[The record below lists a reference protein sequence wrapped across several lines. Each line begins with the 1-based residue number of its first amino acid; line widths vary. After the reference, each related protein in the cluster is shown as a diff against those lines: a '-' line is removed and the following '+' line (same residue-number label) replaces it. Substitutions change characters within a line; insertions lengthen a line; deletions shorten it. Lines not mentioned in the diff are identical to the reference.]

1 MIMREPYTQLYVHFV
16 WATWDRLPLI
26 TPEVEGPLYRAMTAK
41 AHELK
46 CDTVAIGGMMEHAHV
61 LVRFPTTLA
70 VATFAKEVKGN
81 SSHFMTHVLRPEQF
95 FKWQGAYGAFTVS
108 KREIDTVASYILRQ
122 KVHHAENSLI
132 EDWER
137 GETADPE

>member
-1 MIMREPYTQLYVHFV
+1 MREPYTQLYLHFV

-26 TPEVEGPLYRAMTAK
+26 TPEIEGPLYRAMAAK

-46 CDTVAIGGMMEHAHV
+46 SDVMAIGGISDHIHL

-81 SSHFMTHVLRPEQF
+81 SSHFMTHVVTPDQF
-95 FKWQGAYGAFTVS
+95 FKWQGAYGAFTVN
-108 KREIDTVASYILRQ
+108 KREVDTVASYIARQ
-122 KVHHAENSLI
+122 KIHHAENNLM

-137 GETADPE
+137 SETTDLE